1 MNKLCRIF
9 QSPYKPSQAS
19 MLFHT
24 NYLPL
29 SEFCDCGEISENNYF
44 FLNLL
49 KQKIFFDKNHWF
61 QLLSTKIDWIISL
74 FLISTTLHHS
84 FIPPCFPS
92 VGKPL
97 IFHKNFIATPQQLT
111 QRKKILFLGLLYVFL
126 WFFSFSFFGLLGP
139 HR

>member
-49 KQKIFFDKNHWF
+49 KQKIFFDKNH
-61 QLLSTKIDWIISL
+61 
-74 FLISTTLHHS
+74 
-84 FIPPCFPS
+84 
-92 VGKPL
+92 
-97 IFHKNFIATPQQLT
+97 
-111 QRKKILFLGLLYVFL
+111 
-126 WFFSFSFFGLLGP
+126 
-139 HR
+139 